1 MLISDLIIAIVFT
14 VGAAAILFLNEEK
27 IHNWASSKHGKR
39 INW

>member
-14 VGAAAILFLNEEK
+14 VGIAVILFLNEEK
-27 IHNWASSKHGKR
+27 IRDWADSKHGKR